1 MHLLI
6 TSDTVG
12 GVWTYTQELVTGLVQ
27 AGHRVTL
34 LSFGRLPFAHQTS
47 WMEDLPSVDYRPTEY
62 RLEWMEVSE
71 RDIEESRNYLTLVA
85 EEVKPDLLHLSQY
98 CYGDLPIA
106 LPKVVM
112 AHSDVVSWWVAVH
125 GKEPEAT
132 PWIRRYRARVMS
144 GLRGA
149 DVVVAPSH
157 WMLEALSEHYFRPE
171 QSRVIHNGRT
181 PASFD
186 PARKKQDFIL
196 SVGRLWDPAKQVALL
211 YGRELPWPVRI
222 VGWREEPGKPGK
234 DTLPSDRSNL
244 ELLPPQSQSQLH
256 ELYAQAAIY
265 VAPSRYEPFGL
276 SPLEA
281 ALSRCTLV
289 MNDNPVFHELWGDCA
304 LYFDKDDADDLS
316 RLLYELSRNR
326 AMREEY
332 AEKAYTRARQAF
344 TATHMIEQCETVY
357 QGIGSPAGVE

>member
-27 AGHRVTL
+27 GGHQVTL
-34 LSFGRLPFAHQTS
+34 LSFGRLPLPHETS
-47 WMEDLPSVDYRPTEY
+47 WMENLPGVDYRPTEY

-71 RDIEESRNYLTLVA
+71 GDIEESRNYLTLVA

-98 CYGDLPIA
+98 CYGDLALA
-106 LPKVVM
+106 LPKIVV

-125 GKEPEAT
+125 GKEPEDT
-132 PWIRRYRARVMS
+132 PWIRRYRERVMS

-149 DVVVAPSH
+149 DIVVAPSR
-157 WMLEALSEHYFRPE
+157 WMLDALAEHYLRP
-171 QSRVIHNGRT
+171 QQNQVIHNART
-181 PASFD
+181 PANFD
-186 PARKKQDFIL
+186 PTRQKQDFIL
-196 SVGRLWDPAKQVALL
+196 CVGRLWDAAKQVALL
-211 YGRELPWPVRI
+211 YRRDLPWPVRI
-222 VGWREEPGKPGK
+222 VGWQQEPGKPDK
-234 DTLPSDRSNL
+234 NTLPSDRRNL
-244 ELLPPQSQSQLH
+244 HLLPPQSQSELR
-256 ELYAQAAIY
+256 ELYAQAGIY

-289 MNDNPVFHELWGDCA
+289 MNDNPVFHELWGDSA
-304 LYFDKDDADDLS
+304 LYFNKDDADDLCC
-316 RLLYELSRNR
+316 LLYELSRDR

-332 AEKAYTRARQAF
+332 AAKAYTRARQAF
-344 TATHMIEQCETVY
+344 TATHMVEQYETIY
-357 QGIGSPAGVE
+357 QATLLPAGVE